1 MRTGLRQGGFMVD
14 WSLVISSLVIGS
26 FGHWS
31 FCHCSFPMRRFWIL
45 VLLTLMAFG
54 LRAGSLTAQ
63 SLWRDEV
70 DALCYAHEFPHLL
83 WEALAPERA
92 GDLQTPCACPPPPLP
107 TEASARGPRPEG
119 WTAGTLRERVVG
131 LLGAMI
137 RQNGP
142 LYYFLLRGW
151 VALAGHTEYAL
162 RFFSLLLGVL
172 CVPLTAALG
181 TRLLGRTA
189 ATFAAALMA
198 ASAYMV
204 WYGQEVKMYTLV
216 PALVLL
222 ALYGLRRGMDEGG
235 IWWAVQ
241 VVATTLL
248 LYTHI
253 WGALLIP
260 LQILWLLLEWP
271 RWQPR
276 WRGALVGMALL
287 TLPYLP
293 LAVWQ
298 APAALARRETGFPHH
313 TLGEMALILLNGW
326 STGILSRGWPWGAL
340 ACGGMA
346 ALGLA
351 WGLARPARGQSVGAG
366 LAPAPKGQPQE
377 GQPQGLP
384 LQAPAPRGQPQ
395 GGQPQGLPL
404 HAPAPRGQP
413 VGAGLAPAPRGQPQ
427 GGQPQGL
434 PLQAPAP
441 RGQSVG
447 AGLAPAPKGQ
457 PQGPRPDG
465 ARPEGLPLQVPALH
479 FLALWL
485 TVPLL
490 IIWLISLRQ
499 PLFTDRY
506 LIWCA
511 PAFYLLAGQGWAV
524 LKKTTKTR
532 RQKRIFHFVS
542 LCLCGII
549 FFIFALNL
557 HAQATIP
564 IKSDVRAAAAYVE
577 SRYQTGDLLIFQ
589 IPHIRYTFDY
599 YFGPT
604 DYLWADGLYTNHRT
618 EGGEYRLSED
628 SAGRWMALIVGEHSR
643 VWLVASE
650 VEMWDERNLVQ
661 GWLEQTLIRADEAH
675 FTRVDVYKYQR

>member
-1 MRTGLRQGGFMVD
+1 MRLFRVLFRAPTL
-14 WSLVISSLVIGS
+14 SISPLPAPRSGS
-26 FGHWS
+26 REGDKGEGS
-31 FCHCSFPMRRFWIL
+31 AKSPMRRWWIL
-45 VLLTLMAFG
+45 VALALLAFG

-70 DALCYAHEFPHLL
+70 DALCYAYEFPHLL
-83 WEALAPERA
+83 VEALEPGRG
-92 GDLQTPCACPPPPLP
+92 GDLRTPCACPPPPI
-107 TEASARGPRPEG
+107 AND
-119 WTAGTLRERVVG
+119 WIAGTLRERVVG
-131 LLGAMI
+131 LLGGMI

-151 VALAGHTEYAL
+151 VVLAGHTEYAM
-162 RFFSLLLGVL
+162 RFFSLFFGVL

-181 TRLLGRTA
+181 TRLLGRPA
-189 ATFAAALMA
+189 ATVAAALMA
-198 ASAYMV
+198 VSPYMV

-241 VVATTLL
+241 VVATSLL

-260 LQILWLLLEWP
+260 LQILGLLMDWP
-271 RWQPR
+271 RWRPH
-276 WRGALVGMALL
+276 WRGALLGMALL

-293 LAVWQ
+293 LALWQ
-298 APAALARRETGFPHH
+298 MPAILLRRETGFPHH

-340 ACGGMA
+340 VCGGMA

-351 WGLARPARGQSVGAG
+351 RGLSRPAARQMA
-366 LAPAPKGQPQE
+366 
-377 GQPQGLP
+377 
-384 LQAPAPRGQPQ
+384 R
-395 GGQPQGLPL
+395 GGQPPGWP
-404 HAPAPRGQP
+404 
-413 VGAGLAPAPRGQPQ
+413 
-427 GGQPQGL
+427 
-434 PLQAPAP
+434 
-441 RGQSVG
+441 
-447 AGLAPAPKGQ
+447 
-457 PQGPRPDG
+457 
-465 ARPEGLPLQVPALH
+465 LH

-485 TVPLL
+485 TFPLL

-511 PAFYLLAGQGWAV
+511 PALYMLVGAGWTALTAPTRRHTIPSWGLRGAVLLALLV
-524 LKKTTKTR
+524 
-532 RQKRIFHFVS
+532 V
-542 LCLCGII
+542 
-549 FFIFALNL
+549 FALNL

-564 IKSDVRAAAAYVE
+564 VKSDVRAAAAYVE
-577 SRYQTGDLLIFQ
+577 SRYRPGDLLLFQ

-618 EGGEYRLSED
+618 ESGEYRLSEE
-628 SAGRWMALIVGEHSR
+628 SAGRWMARIVGDRER

-661 GWLEQTLIRADEAH
+661 RWLEKGFARADEAH
-675 FTRVDVYKYQR
+675 FVRVDVYEYQRQTLP

>member
-1 MRTGLRQGGFMVD
+1 MRH
-14 WSLVISSLVIGS
+14 
-26 FGHWS
+26 FGVL
-31 FCHCSFPMRRFWIL
+31 I
-45 VLLTLMAFG
+45 LLTVLAFS

-83 WEALAPERA
+83 WKALRPERA
-92 GDLQTPCACPPPPLP
+92 GDLRTPCACPPPPLP
-107 TEASARGPRPEG
+107 TD
-119 WTAGTLRERVVG
+119 WTAGTLWQRVVG
-131 LLGAMI
+131 LLGPMI

-151 VALAGHTEYAL
+151 IALAGHTEYAL
-162 RFFSLLLGVL
+162 RFFSLLFGVL

-181 TRLLGRTA
+181 IRLLGRAA

-198 ASAYMV
+198 AAPYII

-241 VVATTLL
+241 VVATSLL

-271 RWQPR
+271 RWRPR

-293 LAVWQ
+293 LALWQ
-298 APAALARRETGFPHH
+298 MPAVLARRETGFPSHP
-313 TLGEMALILLNGW
+313 LGAMALILLNGW

-340 ACGGMA
+340 ACGGTAM
-346 ALGLA
+346 LGLTL
-351 WGLARPARGQSVGAG
+351 GLSRPPSR
-366 LAPAPKGQPQE
+366 
-377 GQPQGLP
+377 
-384 LQAPAPRGQPQ
+384 RT
-395 GGQPQGLPL
+395 
-404 HAPAPRGQP
+404 
-413 VGAGLAPAPRGQPQ
+413 
-427 GGQPQGL
+427 
-434 PLQAPAP
+434 
-441 RGQSVG
+441 
-447 AGLAPAPKGQ
+447 
-457 PQGPRPDG
+457 
-465 ARPEGLPLQVPALH
+465 AL

-490 IIWLISLRQ
+490 VIWLISLRQ

-506 LIWCA
+506 LIWTA

-524 LKKTTKTR
+524 LRKTTKTR
-532 RQKRIFHFVS
+532 RPEGRTFFS
-542 LCLCGII
+542 FASWCLCGII
-549 FFIFALNL
+549 FLIFARNL
-557 HAQATIP
+557 HAQATVP

-577 SRYQTGDLLIFQ
+577 SRYQPGDLLIFQ

-618 EGGEYRLSED
+618 AEGMYRLSEEA
-628 SAGRWMALIVGEHSR
+628 AGRWMALLVRDSER

-661 GWLEQTLIRADEAH
+661 GWLERTFVRADEAH
-675 FTRVDVYKYQR
+675 FVRVDVYEYRR

>member
-1 MRTGLRQGGFMVD
+1 
-14 WSLVISSLVIGS
+14 
-26 FGHWS
+26 
-31 FCHCSFPMRRFWIL
+31 MRRFWMLI
-45 VLLTLMAFG
+45 LLTLLAFG
-54 LRAGSLTAQ
+54 LRAGFLTAQ
-63 SLWRDEV
+63 SFWRDEV
-70 DALCYAHEFPHLL
+70 DALCYAYEFPHLL
-83 WEALAPERA
+83 WEALAPERV
-92 GDLQTPCACPPPPLP
+92 GDLRTPCACPPPPLP
-107 TEASARGPRPEG
+107 TDWA
-119 WTAGTLRERVVG
+119 AGTLQERVVG
-131 LLGAMI
+131 LLGPMI

-151 VALAGHTEYAL
+151 VALTGYTEYAL
-162 RFFSLLLGVL
+162 RFFSLLFGVL

-198 ASAYMV
+198 ASPYMV

-235 IWWAVQ
+235 VWWAVQ
-241 VVATTLL
+241 VAATTML

-260 LQILWLLLEWP
+260 LQMLWLLVEWP
-271 RWQPR
+271 RWRPR

-293 LAVWQ
+293 LALWQ
-298 APAALARRETGFPHH
+298 APAALVRRETGFPYR

-340 ACGGMA
+340 ACGGTA

-351 WGLARPARGQSVGAG
+351 LGLSRPAAWRTARDE
-366 LAPAPKGQPQE
+366 QPV
-377 GQPQGLP
+377 
-384 LQAPAPRGQPQ
+384 
-395 GGQPQGLPL
+395 GGQPQGLP
-404 HAPAPRGQP
+404 
-413 VGAGLAPAPRGQPQ
+413 PQ
-427 GGQPQGL
+427 
-434 PLQAPAP
+434 A
-441 RGQSVG
+441 
-447 AGLAPAPKGQ
+447 
-457 PQGPRPDG
+457 
-465 ARPEGLPLQVPALH
+465 PALH

-490 IIWLISLRQ
+490 VIWLISLRQ

-532 RQKRIFHFVS
+532 RHEGKNFFNFVS
-542 LCLCGII
+542 WCLCGLI
-549 FFIFALNL
+549 FLIFALNL
-557 HAQATIP
+557 HAQATVP

-577 SRYQTGDLLIFQ
+577 ARYQPGDLLIFQ

-604 DYLWADGLYTNHRT
+604 DYLWADGLYTNHRA
-618 EGGEYRLSED
+618 EGGTYRLSEEA
-628 SAGRWMALIVGEHSR
+628 AGRWMALIVGNRAR

-661 GWLEQTLIRADEAH
+661 GWLERTFVRADEAH
-675 FTRVDVYKYQR
+675 FTRIGVYGYRR

>member
-1 MRTGLRQGGFMVD
+1 
-14 WSLVISSLVIGS
+14 
-26 FGHWS
+26 
-31 FCHCSFPMRRFWIL
+31 MRRFWIL

-70 DALCYAHEFPHLL
+70 DALCYAYEFPHLL

-92 GDLQTPCACPPPPLP
+92 GGLQTPCACPPPPLP

-119 WTAGTLRERVVG
+119 WTAGTLRGRVAG

-151 VALAGHTEYAL
+151 VALAGHTEYAM
-162 RFFSLLLGVL
+162 RFFSLLFGVL

-198 ASAYMV
+198 ASPYMV

-241 VVATTLL
+241 VAATTLL

-260 LQILWLLLEWP
+260 LQMLWLLVEWP
-271 RWQPR
+271 RWRPR
-276 WRGALVGMALL
+276 WRGALIGMALL

-298 APAALARRETGFPHH
+298 APAALVRRETGFPHR
-313 TLGEMALILLNGW
+313 TLGEMALILVNGW

-340 ACGGMA
+340 ALGGTA
-346 ALGLA
+346 ALGLVL
-351 WGLARPARGQSVGAG
+351 GLARSA
-366 LAPAPKGQPQE
+366 
-377 GQPQGLP
+377 
-384 LQAPAPRGQPQ
+384 
-395 GGQPQGLPL
+395 
-404 HAPAPRGQP
+404 RGQP
-413 VGAGLAPAPRGQPQ
+413 VGAGLAPA
-427 GGQPQGL
+427 L
-434 PLQAPAP
+434 
-441 RGQSVG
+441 
-447 AGLAPAPKGQ
+447 KGQ
-457 PQGPRPDG
+457 PQGPRPEG
-465 ARPEGLPLQVPALH
+465 ARPAGLPLQAPALH

-511 PAFYLLAGQGWAV
+511 PAFYLLAGQGWTA
-524 LKKTTKTR
+524 LRKTTKTR
-532 RQKRIFHFVS
+532 RHEGKIFFNFVS
-542 LCLCGII
+542 WCLCGLL
-549 FFIFALNL
+549 FLIFALNL
-557 HAQATIP
+557 HAQATAP
-564 IKSDVRAAAAYVE
+564 IKSDIRAAAAYVE
-577 SRYQTGDLLIFQ
+577 SRYRPGDLLIFQ

-618 EGGEYRLSED
+618 EGGEYRLSEE
-628 SAGRWMALIVGEHSR
+628 SAGRWMALLVGDRAR

-661 GWLEQTLIRADEAH
+661 GWLERTLIRTDEAH

>member
-1 MRTGLRQGGFMVD
+1 
-14 WSLVISSLVIGS
+14 
-26 FGHWS
+26 
-31 FCHCSFPMRRFWIL
+31 MRRFWIL

-70 DALCYAHEFPHLL
+70 DALCYAYEFPHML
-83 WEALAPERA
+83 WEALAPEQA
-92 GDLQTPCACPPPPLP
+92 GGLQTPCACPPPPLP
-107 TEASARGPRPEG
+107 TE
-119 WTAGTLRERVVG
+119 WTAGTLQERVVG

-151 VALAGHTEYAL
+151 VALAGHTEYAM
-162 RFFSLLLGVL
+162 RFFSLLFGVL

-189 ATFAAALMA
+189 ATFAAALMV

-260 LQILWLLLEWP
+260 LQILWLLVEWP
-271 RWQPR
+271 RWRPR
-276 WRGALVGMALL
+276 WRGALIGMALL

-293 LAVWQ
+293 LAIWQ

-313 TLGEMALILLNGW
+313 TLGEMALILVNGW
-326 STGILSRGWPWGAL
+326 STGIMTRGWPWGAL
-340 ACGGMA
+340 ACGGTA
-346 ALGLA
+346 ALGLVL
-351 WGLARPARGQSVGAG
+351 GLARPARRQPQGGQPVGAG
-366 LAPAPKGQPQE
+366 LAPALR
-377 GQPQGLP
+377 GQPQG
-384 LQAPAPRGQPQ
+384 GQPQ

-404 HAPAPRGQP
+404 QAPPPKGQP
-413 VGAGLAPAPRGQPQ
+413 VGAGLAPALKGQPQGGQPQ

-441 RGQSVG
+441 KGQPVG
-447 AGLAPAPKGQ
+447 AGLAPAQRGQPVGAGLAPALKGQ
-457 PQGPRPDG
+457 PQGF
-465 ARPEGLPLQVPALH
+465 PLHVPALH
-479 FLALWL
+479 FLTLWL

-511 PAFYLLAGQGWAV
+511 PAFYLLAGQGWAI
-524 LKKTTKTR
+524 LRETTKTR
-532 RQKRIFHFVS
+532 RHKRIFHFVS

-549 FFIFALNL
+549 FFVFTLNL
-557 HAQATIP
+557 HAQAAIP

-577 SRYQTGDLLIFQ
+577 SRYQPGDLLIFQ

-628 SAGRWMALIVGEHSR
+628 SAGRWMALIVGERSR

-650 VEMWDERNLVQ
+650 VDMWDERNLVQ
-661 GWLEQTLIRADEAH
+661 GWLERTLIRTDEAH
-675 FTRVDVYKYQR
+675 FTRVDVYRYQR

>member
-1 MRTGLRQGGFMVD
+1 
-14 WSLVISSLVIGS
+14 
-26 FGHWS
+26 
-31 FCHCSFPMRRFWIL
+31 MRRFWMLI
-45 VLLTLMAFG
+45 LLTLLAFG
-54 LRAGSLTAQ
+54 LRAGFLTAQ
-63 SLWRDEV
+63 SFWRDEV
-70 DALCYAHEFPHLL
+70 DALCYAYEFPHLL
-83 WEALAPERA
+83 WEALAPERV
-92 GDLQTPCACPPPPLP
+92 GDLRTPCACPPPPLP
-107 TEASARGPRPEG
+107 TDWA
-119 WTAGTLRERVVG
+119 AGTLQERVVG
-131 LLGAMI
+131 LLGPMI

-151 VALAGHTEYAL
+151 VALTGYTEYAL
-162 RFFSLLLGVL
+162 RFFSLLFGVL

-198 ASAYMV
+198 ASPYMV

-235 IWWAVQ
+235 VWWAVQ
-241 VVATTLL
+241 VAATTML

-260 LQILWLLLEWP
+260 LQMLWLLVEWP
-271 RWQPR
+271 RWRPR

-293 LAVWQ
+293 LALWQ
-298 APAALARRETGFPHH
+298 APAALVRRETGFPYR

-340 ACGGMA
+340 ACGGTA

-351 WGLARPARGQSVGAG
+351 LGLSRPAAWRTARDE
-366 LAPAPKGQPQE
+366 QPV
-377 GQPQGLP
+377 
-384 LQAPAPRGQPQ
+384 
-395 GGQPQGLPL
+395 GGQPQGLP
-404 HAPAPRGQP
+404 
-413 VGAGLAPAPRGQPQ
+413 PQ
-427 GGQPQGL
+427 
-434 PLQAPAP
+434 A
-441 RGQSVG
+441 
-447 AGLAPAPKGQ
+447 
-457 PQGPRPDG
+457 
-465 ARPEGLPLQVPALH
+465 PALH

-490 IIWLISLRQ
+490 VIWLISLRQ

-532 RQKRIFHFVS
+532 RHEGENFFNFVS
-542 LCLCGII
+542 WCLCGLI
-549 FFIFALNL
+549 FLIFALNL
-557 HAQATIP
+557 HAQATVP

-577 SRYQTGDLLIFQ
+577 ARYQPGDLLIFQ

-604 DYLWADGLYTNHRT
+604 DYLWADGLYTNHRA
-618 EGGEYRLSED
+618 EGGTYRLSEEA
-628 SAGRWMALIVGEHSR
+628 AGRWMALIVGNRAR

-661 GWLEQTLIRADEAH
+661 GWLERTFVRADEAH
-675 FTRVDVYKYQR
+675 FTRIGVYGYRR

>member
-1 MRTGLRQGGFMVD
+1 LVIL
-14 WSLVISSLVIGS
+14 SLVISSLVI
-26 FGHWS
+26 
-31 FCHCSFPMRRFWIL
+31 FPMRRFRIL

-70 DALCYAHEFPHLL
+70 DALCYAYEFPHLL

-107 TEASARGPRPEG
+107 TD

-151 VALAGHTEYAL
+151 VALAGHTEYAM
-162 RFFSLLLGVL
+162 RFFSLLFGVL

-198 ASAYMV
+198 ASPYMV

-235 IWWAVQ
+235 MWWAVQ
-241 VVATTLL
+241 VIPTTLL

-260 LQILWLLLEWP
+260 LQMLWLLVEWP
-271 RWQPR
+271 RWRPR

-346 ALGLA
+346 ALGLIL
-351 WGLARPARGQSVGAG
+351 GLARPASVGAG
-366 LAPAPKGQPQE
+366 P
-377 GQPQGLP
+377 
-384 LQAPAPRGQPQ
+384 APAPRGQPQ
-395 GGQPQGLPL
+395 GGQPQ
-404 HAPAPRGQP
+404 R
-413 VGAGLAPAPRGQPQ
+413 
-427 GGQPQGL
+427 L
-434 PLQAPAP
+434 PLQAPAL
-441 RGQSVG
+441 R
-447 AGLAPAPKGQ
+447 
-457 PQGPRPDG
+457 
-465 ARPEGLPLQVPALH
+465 
-479 FLALWL
+479 FLAFWL
-485 TVPLL
+485 TLPLL
-490 IIWLISLRQ
+490 IVWLISLRQ

-506 LIWCA
+506 LIWAA
-511 PAFYLLAGQGWAV
+511 PAFYLLAGHGWAA
-524 LKKTTKTR
+524 LRRTTKTR
-532 RQKRIFHFVS
+532 RHKRINFPFVS

-557 HAQATIP
+557 HAQATVP

-577 SRYQTGDLLIFQ
+577 SRYQPGDLLIFQ

-604 DYLWADGLYTNHRT
+604 DYLWADGLYTNHRA

-628 SAGRWMALIVGEHSR
+628 SAGRWMALVVGDHNR

-661 GWLEQTLIRADEAH
+661 GWLERTFVRADEAH

>member
-1 MRTGLRQGGFMVD
+1 
-14 WSLVISSLVIGS
+14 
-26 FGHWS
+26 
-31 FCHCSFPMRRFWIL
+31 MRRFWIL

-70 DALCYAHEFPHLL
+70 DALCYAHEFPYLL
-83 WEALAPERA
+83 WEALAPEQA
-92 GDLQTPCACPPPPLP
+92 GDLQTPCACPPPPLS
-107 TEASARGPRPEG
+107 TEASAQGPRPEG

-151 VALAGHTEYAL
+151 VALAGHTEYAM

-260 LQILWLLLEWP
+260 LQMLWLLVEWP
-271 RWQPR
+271 RWRPR
-276 WRGALVGMALL
+276 WRGALIGMALL

-293 LAVWQ
+293 LALWQ

-313 TLGEMALILLNGW
+313 TLGEMAMILLNGW

-346 ALGLA
+346 VLGLA
-351 WGLARPARGQSVGAG
+351 WGLARSA
-366 LAPAPKGQPQE
+366 
-377 GQPQGLP
+377 
-384 LQAPAPRGQPQ
+384 
-395 GGQPQGLPL
+395 
-404 HAPAPRGQP
+404 RGQP
-413 VGAGLAPAPRGQPQ
+413 VGAGLAPAPRE
-427 GGQPQGL
+427 QPQGL
-434 PLQAPAP
+434 PLQ
-441 RGQSVG
+441 
-447 AGLAPAPKGQ
+447 
-457 PQGPRPDG
+457 
-465 ARPEGLPLQVPALH
+465 VPTLH

-490 IIWLISLRQ
+490 SIWLISLRQ

-506 LIWCA
+506 LIWAA
-511 PAFYLLAGQGWAV
+511 PAFYLLAGQGWAA
-524 LKKTTKTR
+524 LRKTAKTR
-532 RQKRIFHFVS
+532 RHKRIFHFVS
-542 LCLCGII
+542 LCLCGIL
-549 FFIFALNL
+549 FLIFALNL
-557 HAQATIP
+557 YAQATIP

-577 SRYQTGDLLIFQ
+577 SRYQPGDLLIFQ

-599 YFGPT
+599 YFGTT

-628 SAGRWMALIVGEHSR
+628 AAGRWMALIVGERSR

-661 GWLEQTLIRADEAH
+661 GWLERTLIRADEAH
-675 FTRVDVYKYQR
+675 FTRVDVYRYQR

>member
-1 MRTGLRQGGFMVD
+1 
-14 WSLVISSLVIGS
+14 
-26 FGHWS
+26 
-31 FCHCSFPMRRFWIL
+31 MRRFWIL
-45 VLLTLMAFG
+45 ILLTLLAFG

-70 DALCYAHEFPHLL
+70 DALCYAYEFPHLL
-83 WEALAPERA
+83 GQALAPERA
-92 GDLQTPCACPPPPLP
+92 GDLRTPCACPPPPIA
-107 TEASARGPRPEG
+107 TD
-119 WTAGTLRERVVG
+119 GTVGTFRERAVG
-131 LLGAMI
+131 LAGAMI

-151 VALAGHTEYAL
+151 VAPAGHTEYAL
-162 RFFSLLLGVL
+162 RFFSLLFGVL

-181 TRLLGRTA
+181 TRLLNRSA

-198 ASAYMV
+198 ASPYIV

-216 PALVLL
+216 PGLALL
-222 ALYGLRRGMDEGG
+222 ALYGLRQGMDKGG
-235 IWWAVQ
+235 GWWILQ

-260 LQILWLLLEWP
+260 LQILWLLVEWP
-271 RWQPR
+271 RWRPR
-276 WRGALVGMALL
+276 WRGALIGMALL

-293 LAVWQ
+293 LAFWQ
-298 APAALARRETGFPHH
+298 MPAVLVRRETGFPHH

-346 ALGLA
+346 ALGLTL
-351 WGLARPARGQSVGAG
+351 GLARPLLRRA
-366 LAPAPKGQPQE
+366 
-377 GQPQGLP
+377 
-384 LQAPAPRGQPQ
+384 
-395 GGQPQGLPL
+395 
-404 HAPAPRGQP
+404 
-413 VGAGLAPAPRGQPQ
+413 
-427 GGQPQGL
+427 
-434 PLQAPAP
+434 
-441 RGQSVG
+441 
-447 AGLAPAPKGQ
+447 
-457 PQGPRPDG
+457 
-465 ARPEGLPLQVPALH
+465 AL
-479 FLALWL
+479 FLALWM

-506 LIWCA
+506 LIWVA
-511 PAFYLLAGQGWAV
+511 PAFYLLAGTGFGVGVQ
-524 LKKTTKTR
+524 R
-532 RQKRIFHFVS
+532 RKGVAIRGLVILAMLVIFGV
-542 LCLCGII
+542 
-549 FFIFALNL
+549 NL
-557 HAQATIP
+557 HAQATVP

-577 SRYQTGDLLIFQ
+577 SRYRPGDLLLFQ

-618 EGGEYRLSED
+618 AEGGYRLSEEA
-628 SAGRWMALIVGEHSR
+628 AGRWTALVVGDHTR

-661 GWLEQTLIRADEAH
+661 GWLEEMFTRADEAH
-675 FTRVDVYKYQR
+675 FTRVDVYQYQR

>member
-1 MRTGLRQGGFMVD
+1 
-14 WSLVISSLVIGS
+14 
-26 FGHWS
+26 
-31 FCHCSFPMRRFWIL
+31 MRRFWIL
-45 VLLTLMAFG
+45 VLLTLLAFG
-54 LRAGSLTAQ
+54 LRAGSLTVQ
-63 SLWRDEV
+63 SFWRDEV
-70 DALCYAHEFPHLL
+70 DALCYAYEFPHLL
-83 WEALAPERA
+83 WKALAPERV
-92 GDLQTPCACPPPPLP
+92 GDLRTPCACPPPPLP
-107 TEASARGPRPEG
+107 TDWA
-119 WTAGTLRERVVG
+119 AGTLQERVVG
-131 LLGAMI
+131 LLGPMI

-162 RFFSLLLGVL
+162 RFFSLLVGVL

-198 ASAYMV
+198 ASPYMV

-235 IWWAVQ
+235 KWWAVQ
-241 VVATTLL
+241 VIPTTLL

-260 LQILWLLLEWP
+260 QQMLWLLVEWP
-271 RWQPR
+271 RWRPR
-276 WRGALVGMALL
+276 WRGALVGIALL

-293 LAVWQ
+293 LALWQ
-298 APAALARRETGFPHH
+298 APAVLVRRETGFPYR

-346 ALGLA
+346 ALGLIL
-351 WGLARPARGQSVGAG
+351 GLARPAAWRKARDE
-366 LAPAPKGQPQE
+366 QPV
-377 GQPQGLP
+377 
-384 LQAPAPRGQPQ
+384 
-395 GGQPQGLPL
+395 GGQPHG
-404 HAPAPRGQP
+404 GQP
-413 VGAGLAPAPRGQPQ
+413 H

-434 PLQAPAP
+434 PLQASAP
-441 RGQSVG
+441 DGQPVG

-457 PQGPRPDG
+457 PQG
-465 ARPEGLPLQVPALH
+465 LPLH

-490 IIWLISLRQ
+490 VIWLISLRQ

-506 LIWCA
+506 LIWAA

-524 LKKTTKTR
+524 LRKTTKTR
-532 RQKRIFHFVS
+532 RREEKNFFNFVS
-542 LCLCGII
+542 WCLCGLI
-549 FFIFALNL
+549 FLTFALNL
-557 HAQATIP
+557 HAQATVP
-564 IKSDVRAAAAYVE
+564 IKSDVQAAAAYVE
-577 SRYQTGDLLIFQ
+577 ARYQPGDLIIFQ

-618 EGGEYRLSED
+618 EGGEYRLSEE
-628 SAGRWMALIVGEHSR
+628 SAGRWMALIVGNRAR

-661 GWLEQTLIRADEAH
+661 GWLEQTFVRADEAH
-675 FTRVDVYKYQR
+675 FTRIGVYGYRR

>member
-1 MRTGLRQGGFMVD
+1 
-14 WSLVISSLVIGS
+14 
-26 FGHWS
+26 
-31 FCHCSFPMRRFWIL
+31 MRRFWIL

-107 TEASARGPRPEG
+107 TD

-151 VALAGHTEYAL
+151 VALAGHTEYAM
-162 RFFSLLLGVL
+162 RFFSLLFGVL

-198 ASAYMV
+198 ASPYMV

-235 IWWAVQ
+235 KWWAVQ
-241 VVATTLL
+241 VIPTTLL

-260 LQILWLLLEWP
+260 LQMLWLLVEWP
-271 RWQPR
+271 RWRPR

-293 LAVWQ
+293 LALWQ
-298 APAALARRETGFPHH
+298 APAALVRRETGFPHH

-346 ALGLA
+346 ILGLVF
-351 WGLARPARGQSVGAG
+351 GLARPAS
-366 LAPAPKGQPQE
+366 
-377 GQPQGLP
+377 
-384 LQAPAPRGQPQ
+384 
-395 GGQPQGLPL
+395 
-404 HAPAPRGQP
+404 

-427 GGQPQGL
+427 GG
-434 PLQAPAP
+434 
-441 RGQSVG
+441 
-447 AGLAPAPKGQ
+447 GQ
-457 PQGPRPDG
+457 PQGVAPTG
-465 ARPEGLPLQVPALH
+465 ACPTFPGLLADAPSADRLAHLPAPAALH
-479 FLALWL
+479 RPLPDLGRASLLSAGRSWL
-485 TVPLL
+485 
-490 IIWLISLRQ
+490 
-499 PLFTDRY
+499 
-506 LIWCA
+506 
-511 PAFYLLAGQGWAV
+511 GG
-524 LKKTTKTR
+524 LKKNHEDTKT
-532 RQKRIFHFVS
+532 QKNKFSLCVFVS
-542 LCLCGII
+542 LWYYLLYLCPEP
-549 FFIFALNL
+549 A
-557 HAQATIP
+557 
-564 IKSDVRAAAAYVE
+564 RA
-577 SRYQTGDLLIFQ
+577 G
-589 IPHIRYTFDY
+589 
-599 YFGPT
+599 
-604 DYLWADGLYTNHRT
+604 HR
-618 EGGEYRLSED
+618 S
-628 SAGRWMALIVGEHSR
+628 H
-643 VWLVASE
+643 
-650 VEMWDERNLVQ
+650 
-661 GWLEQTLIRADEAH
+661 
-675 FTRVDVYKYQR
+675 

>member
-1 MRTGLRQGGFMVD
+1 
-14 WSLVISSLVIGS
+14 
-26 FGHWS
+26 
-31 FCHCSFPMRRFWIL
+31 MRRFWIL

-70 DALCYAHEFPHLL
+70 DALCYAYEFPHLL

-92 GDLQTPCACPPPPLP
+92 GDLQTPCACPLPPLS

-119 WTAGTLRERVVG
+119 WTAETLRERVVG

-162 RFFSLLLGVL
+162 RFFSLLFGVL
-172 CVPLTAALG
+172 CVPLIAALG

-198 ASAYMV
+198 ASPYMV

-293 LAVWQ
+293 LALWQ

-351 WGLARPARGQSVGAG
+351 WGLARPARGQPVGAG
-366 LAPAPKGQPQE
+366 LVPAPKGQPQG
-377 GQPQGLP
+377 GQPQGPRPEEARPEGLP

-404 HAPAPRGQP
+404 HAPAK
-413 VGAGLAPAPRGQPQ
+413 
-427 GGQPQGL
+427 GQPQGL
-434 PLQAPAP
+434 PLQ
-441 RGQSVG
+441 VT
-447 AGLAPAPKGQ
+447 
-457 PQGPRPDG
+457 
-465 ARPEGLPLQVPALH
+465 ALH
-479 FLALWL
+479 FLTLWM

-511 PAFYLLAGQGWAV
+511 PAFYLLSGQGWAV

-532 RQKRIFHFVS
+532 RHEGKIFFNFVS
-542 LCLCGII
+542 WCLCGLRKTTKTRRHEGKNFFNFVSWCLCGFI
-549 FFIFALNL
+549 FLIFALNL

-577 SRYQTGDLLIFQ
+577 SRYQPGDLLIFQ

-628 SAGRWMALIVGEHSR
+628 SAGRWMALIVGERSR

>member
-1 MRTGLRQGGFMVD
+1 
-14 WSLVISSLVIGS
+14 
-26 FGHWS
+26 
-31 FCHCSFPMRRFWIL
+31 MRRLWIL
-45 VLLTLMAFG
+45 VALALVAFG
-54 LRAGSLTAQ
+54 LRASSLTAQ

-70 DALCYAHEFPHLL
+70 DALCYAYEFPHLL
-83 WEALAPERA
+83 VEALAPEQA
-92 GDLQTPCACPPPPLP
+92 GDLQTPCACPPPPI
-107 TEASARGPRPEG
+107 TTD
-119 WTAGTLRERVVG
+119 WTAGTLQERAVG

-151 VALAGHTEYAL
+151 VALAGHTEYAM

-181 TRLLGRTA
+181 TRLIGRNA
-189 ATFAAALMA
+189 ATVAAALMA
-198 ASAYMV
+198 ISPYLV

-235 IWWAVQ
+235 MWWAVQ
-241 VVATTLL
+241 VGATTLL

-260 LQILWLLLEWP
+260 LQILWLLVEWP
-271 RWQPR
+271 RWRPR
-276 WRGALVGMALL
+276 WRAALAGMALL

-293 LAVWQ
+293 LALWQ
-298 APAALARRETGFPHH
+298 APAVLARRETGFPHH

-346 ALGLA
+346 ALGLFL
-351 WGLARPARGQSVGAG
+351 GLSRPAVRQKAES
-366 LAPAPKGQPQE
+366 GQPLGGQPPG
-377 GQPQGLP
+377 GQPQG
-384 LQAPAPRGQPQ
+384 GQPP

-404 HAPAPRGQP
+404 RIPAPEGQP
-413 VGAGLAPAPRGQPQ
+413 VAAGLA
-427 GGQPQGL
+427 
-434 PLQAPAP
+434 
-441 RGQSVG
+441 
-447 AGLAPAPKGQ
+447 
-457 PQGPRPDG
+457 
-465 ARPEGLPLQVPALH
+465 PALH

-485 TVPLL
+485 TFPLL
-490 IIWLISLRQ
+490 VIWLISLRQ

-511 PAFYLLAGQGWAV
+511 PAFYLLAGAGWAF
-524 LKKTTKTR
+524 LCKTTKTR
-532 RQKRIFHFVS
+532 RHKETKFLNFVS
-542 LCLCGII
+542 LCLCGKYLLALVVLAV
-549 FFIFALNL
+549 FALNL
-557 HAQATIP
+557 HAQATVP

-577 SRYQTGDLLIFQ
+577 ARYRPGDLLLFQ

-618 EGGEYRLSED
+618 ENGEYRLSEA
-628 SAGRWMALIVGEHSR
+628 SAGRWMAMVVGDRAR

-661 GWLEQTLIRADEAH
+661 GWLEGAFVRADEAH
-675 FTRVDVYKYQR
+675 FARVDVYGYQR

>member
-1 MRTGLRQGGFMVD
+1 
-14 WSLVISSLVIGS
+14 
-26 FGHWS
+26 
-31 FCHCSFPMRRFWIL
+31 MRRFWLLI
-45 VLLTLMAFG
+45 LLTLLAFG

-83 WEALAPERA
+83 WEALAPERV
-92 GDLQTPCACPPPPLP
+92 GDLRTPCACPPPPLP
-107 TEASARGPRPEG
+107 TD
-119 WTAGTLRERVVG
+119 WTAGTSWQRVVR
-131 LLGAMI
+131 LLGPMI

-151 VALAGHTEYAL
+151 IGLAGHTEYAL
-162 RFFSLLLGVL
+162 RFFSLLFGVL

-198 ASAYMV
+198 ASPYIV
-204 WYGQEVKMYTLV
+204 WYGQEVKMYALV

-235 IWWAVQ
+235 VWWALQ

-271 RWQPR
+271 RWRPR
-276 WRGALVGMALL
+276 WRGGMVGMAML

-293 LAVWQ
+293 LALWQ
-298 APAALARRETGFPHH
+298 MPAVLARRETGFPSY

-326 STGILSRGWPWGAL
+326 STGILSQGWPWGAL

-346 ALGLA
+346 MLGLT
-351 WGLARPARGQSVGAG
+351 LDLSRPTSRRTV
-366 LAPAPKGQPQE
+366 L
-377 GQPQGLP
+377 
-384 LQAPAPRGQPQ
+384 
-395 GGQPQGLPL
+395 
-404 HAPAPRGQP
+404 
-413 VGAGLAPAPRGQPQ
+413 
-427 GGQPQGL
+427 
-434 PLQAPAP
+434 
-441 RGQSVG
+441 
-447 AGLAPAPKGQ
+447 
-457 PQGPRPDG
+457 
-465 ARPEGLPLQVPALH
+465 

-490 IIWLISLRQ
+490 VIWLISLRQ

-506 LIWCA
+506 LIWAA
-511 PAFYLLAGQGWAV
+511 PAFYLLVGQGWAV
-524 LKKTTKTR
+524 LRKPAKTR
-532 RQKRIFHFVS
+532 KRQEISFHFVS
-542 LCLCGII
+542 LGLCGMI

-557 HAQATIP
+557 YAQATVP

-577 SRYQTGDLLIFQ
+577 SRYQHGDLLIFQ

-618 EGGEYRLSED
+618 GEGMYRLSEEA
-628 SAGRWMALIVGEHSR
+628 AGRWMALIVRDSGR

-661 GWLEQTLIRADEAH
+661 RWLESTFIRADEAH
-675 FTRVDVYKYQR
+675 FVRVDVYEYRR

>member
-1 MRTGLRQGGFMVD
+1 
-14 WSLVISSLVIGS
+14 
-26 FGHWS
+26 
-31 FCHCSFPMRRFWIL
+31 MRRFWTLI
-45 VLLTLMAFG
+45 LLTLLAFG

-83 WEALAPERA
+83 GEALAPERA
-92 GDLQTPCACPPPPLP
+92 GDLRTPCACPPPPLP
-107 TEASARGPRPEG
+107 TD
-119 WTAGTLRERVVG
+119 WTAGTPWQRVVG
-131 LLGAMI
+131 LLGPMI

-142 LYYFLLRGW
+142 FYYFLLRGW

-162 RFFSLLLGVL
+162 RFFSLLFGVL

-189 ATFAAALMA
+189 ATFAAALMT
-198 ASAYMV
+198 ASPYMV

-235 IWWAVQ
+235 MWWAVQ

-248 LYTHI
+248 FYVHI

-260 LQILWLLLEWP
+260 LQILWLLVEWP
-271 RWQPR
+271 RWRPHR
-276 WRGALVGMALL
+276 RGALVGMALL

-293 LAVWQ
+293 LALWQ
-298 APAALARRETGFPHH
+298 MPAVLARRETGFPHH

-340 ACGGMA
+340 ACGGLA

-351 WGLARPARGQSVGAG
+351 LGLARPVLRRA
-366 LAPAPKGQPQE
+366 
-377 GQPQGLP
+377 
-384 LQAPAPRGQPQ
+384 
-395 GGQPQGLPL
+395 
-404 HAPAPRGQP
+404 
-413 VGAGLAPAPRGQPQ
+413 
-427 GGQPQGL
+427 
-434 PLQAPAP
+434 
-441 RGQSVG
+441 
-447 AGLAPAPKGQ
+447 
-457 PQGPRPDG
+457 
-465 ARPEGLPLQVPALH
+465 AL
-479 FLALWL
+479 FLALWP
-485 TVPLL
+485 TAPLL
-490 IIWLISLRQ
+490 VIWAISLRQ

-506 LIWCA
+506 LIWAA
-511 PAFYLLAGQGWAV
+511 PAFYLLIGQGWMV
-524 LKKTTKTR
+524 LRKTTKTQR
-532 RQKRIFHFVS
+532 HEFKKVYFFVS
-542 LCLCGII
+542 LCLCGVILL
-549 FFIFALNL
+549 IFALNL
-557 HAQATIP
+557 HAQATVP

-577 SRYQTGDLLIFQ
+577 SRYRPGDLLLFQ

-618 EGGEYRLSED
+618 AEGAYRLSEEA
-628 SAGRWMALIVGEHSR
+628 AGRWMALIAGNHTG
-643 VWLVASE
+643 VWLIASE

-661 GWLEQTLIRADEAH
+661 GWLERTFTRADEAH